1 MFGFLALIFP
11 QQAALLNFFLSFL
24 PTPFHSRFCLFFI
37 MDLSK
42 YTECLSQWPAHI
54 APGLPTFGAL
64 FLLATGGLVIA
75 CKVWTFVRVLLSLFV
90 LPGKPVWNRNLLSRS
105 QTMKLTEIE

>member
-1 MFGFLALIFP
+1 MFGGSLGIDLP
-11 QQAALLNFFLSFL
+11 QQPGKPRIGLLNFFFTFYQLRVF
-24 PTPFHSRFCLFFI
+24 PFSLLI

-42 YTECLSQWPAHI
+42 HIECLSQWPAHI
-54 APGLPTFGAL
+54 TPGLPTYGAL

-90 LPGKPVWNRNLLSRS
+90 LPGKPVRNSISSPSTL
-105 QTMKLTEIE
+105 MG

>member
-1 MFGFLALIFP
+1 MFRILGVDLPPTSFTLDSTFFFNFFCQLP
-11 QQAALLNFFLSFL
+11 LLNFFL
-24 PTPFHSRFCLFFI
+24 FI

-42 YTECLSQWPAHI
+42 YTEYLSQWPAHV

-75 CKVWTFVRVLLSLFV
+75 SKVWTFVRVLLSLFV
-90 LPGKPVWNRNLLSRS
+90 LPGKPV
-105 QTMKLTEIE
+105 

>member
-1 MFGFLALIFP
+1 MFGGSLGIDLP
-11 QQAALLNFFLSFL
+11 QQPWKLRISLLNFFSPSINF
-24 PTPFHSRFCLFFI
+24 TLFTFSLLI

-42 YTECLSQWPAHI
+42 HIECLSKWSAHI
-54 APGLPTFGAL
+54 TPGLPTYGAL

-90 LPGKPVWNRNLLSRS
+90 LPGKPVRNWIFSPSNLLG
-105 QTMKLTEIE
+105 

>member
-1 MFGFLALIFP
+1 
-11 QQAALLNFFLSFL
+11 
-24 PTPFHSRFCLFFI
+24 

-42 YTECLSQWPAHI
+42 HIECLSQWPAHI
-54 APGLPTFGAL
+54 TPGLPTYGAL

-90 LPGKPVWNRNLLSRS
+90 LPGKPVRNSIFSPSTL
-105 QTMKLTEIE
+105 MA